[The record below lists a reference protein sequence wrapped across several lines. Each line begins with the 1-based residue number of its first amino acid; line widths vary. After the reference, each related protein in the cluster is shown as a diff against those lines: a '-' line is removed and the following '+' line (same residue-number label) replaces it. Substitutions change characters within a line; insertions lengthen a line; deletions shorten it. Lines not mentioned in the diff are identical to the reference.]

1 MVGNVWL
8 YAVLLACTDGFEPR
22 GPSAPAPADDA
33 PPFPT
38 SRTPADWPFSAA
50 SPWNFPVGSGLTLED
65 PDAPCTRAVRDP
77 SVDAWVNAETWS
89 HPIARAASTDPV
101 VDIWE
106 DGAFVTAIAVP
117 PGAQPSLP
125 AWPDGDAHL
134 HVIDPDAAQVVEVWH
149 ARPREDGG
157 WDVDS
162 LAFNDLRGTGVGTEG
177 VRIYGG
183 SGFAGL
189 WRAEELTTGAWHA
202 LALSLPLAA
211 LAPRTV
217 WPATDLRTSREEDMT
232 GPVPVGAH
240 VALPQEVDL
249 DAFTT
254 PGGRALARTLRDYGA
269 YVVDHARGFALY
281 AEPTAEE
288 GVEGMRADL
297 DALRAR
303 LRCSTNNLPTQIG
316 GPGPRV
322 QPLAPDFVDEEG

>member
-89 HPIARAASTDPV
+89 HPLARAASTDTV

-106 DGAFVTAIAVP
+106 DGAFATRIAVP

-134 HVIDPDAAQVVEVWH
+134 HVIDAARRRASKGCVRTSTPSVRAYV
-149 ARPREDGG
+149 AARTISRPRLGAPD
-157 WDVDS
+157 
-162 LAFNDLRGTGVGTEG
+162 RGSNRWPLTSST
-177 VRIYGG
+177 R
-183 SGFAGL
+183 
-189 WRAEELTTGAWHA
+189 RAEPHD
-202 LALSLPLAA
+202 P
-211 LAPRTV
+211 
-217 WPATDLRTSREEDMT
+217 
-232 GPVPVGAH
+232 
-240 VALPQEVDL
+240 
-249 DAFTT
+249 
-254 PGGRALARTLRDYGA
+254 
-269 YVVDHARGFALY
+269 
-281 AEPTAEE
+281 
-288 GVEGMRADL
+288 
-297 DALRAR
+297 
-303 LRCSTNNLPTQIG
+303 
-316 GPGPRV
+316 
-322 QPLAPDFVDEEG
+322 